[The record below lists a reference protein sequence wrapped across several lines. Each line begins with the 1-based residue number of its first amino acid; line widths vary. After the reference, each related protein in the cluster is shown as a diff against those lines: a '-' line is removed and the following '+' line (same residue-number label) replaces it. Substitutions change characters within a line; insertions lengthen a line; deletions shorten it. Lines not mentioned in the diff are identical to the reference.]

1 MQVPALIL
9 LLCCALGLATPAQ
22 ETASREVA
30 PLEFRALTWN
40 IWRGGRQDGEELG
53 PQRVVDVLRASG
65 ADVMALQETYGSGEL
80 IAKELGCHFLARD
93 TNVSIVSRFAIREDI
108 SVHEP
113 FQCVGALLELP
124 GGAQLA
130 FYSIWLPY
138 SGEVWEPGKRERGNA
153 EQLLAACSAS
163 TPPLEK
169 LRDGI
174 AKRLSDAKYAGTPVI
189 VAGDFN
195 SMSHL
200 DYTELAKS
208 QFHAV
213 VDFPTS
219 RVLLDAGFR
228 DAYRETNPLVDRRAD
243 RTWTPRF
250 PEQEQ
255 DRIDFVYYRGLG
267 LAAQRSW
274 TIESHAE
281 RFPSDHAAVAAT
293 FRFDPNAK
301 PLREVTC
308 RVASYNIRHG
318 AGLDDELNLE
328 RTAEALRKLD
338 ADLIGL
344 QEVDVGAARTRG
356 VNQAEA
362 LGRMLGMHAAFGS
375 FMDFDGGRYGLAL
388 LSRYPLRSSASLRL
402 PDGNEP
408 RVALVAEVELPS
420 GEALHVVNV
429 HFDWVG
435 DDGFRFAQAEKVAE
449 FLARLD
455 GPYLL
460 LGDFND
466 GPTSRTLA
474 LFRAAAL
481 EAAKPAEASFTFP
494 ANKPAKEID
503 YIFFAPADRWTASG
517 TSVVDERLASD
528 HRPVVTTLKYRCR
541 AGATSPR

>member
-1 MQVPALIL
+1 MQAPALSL
-9 LLCCALGLATPAQ
+9 LLCCVLGVVVPAQ
-22 ETASREVA
+22 EAVPREAA

-53 PQRVVDVLRASG
+53 PKRVVEVLRASG
-65 ADVMALQETYGSGEL
+65 ADVMALQETYGSGER
-80 IAKELGCHFLARD
+80 IAKELGCHFHARD

-124 GGAQLA
+124 NGSQLA

-138 SGEVWEPGKRERGNA
+138 SGEVWDKGTRERGNA
-153 EQLLAACSAS
+153 EQLLAACGAS
-163 TPPLEK
+163 TPQLEK

-174 AKRLSDAKYAGTPVI
+174 AKRLSAAKYAGAPVI

-200 DYTELAKS
+200 DYSELAKG

-219 RVLLDAGFR
+219 HVLLDAGFR

-250 PEQEQ
+250 PEQEP

-274 TIESHAE
+274 TIETHPE
-281 RFPSDHAAVAAT
+281 RFPSDHAAVAAQ
-293 FRFDPNAK
+293 FRFDPNAE
-301 PLREVTC
+301 PVRETTC

-318 AGLDDELNLE
+318 AGLDGELNLE
-328 RTAEALRKLD
+328 RTAQALRKLD

-344 QEVDVGAARTRG
+344 QEVDVDAARTRG
-356 VNQAEA
+356 VNQAAE
-362 LGRMLGMHAAFGS
+362 LGRRLGMHAAFGA

-388 LSRYPLRSSASLRL
+388 LSRYPLRSTTSLRL

-408 RVALVAEVELPS
+408 RVALVAEVELPG
-420 GEALHVVNV
+420 GEAVHVVNV

-435 DDGFRFAQAEKVAE
+435 DDGFRFAQASKVAE
-449 FLARLD
+449 FLGRID
-455 GPYLL
+455 GPYVL

-474 LFRAAAL
+474 LFRAAAI
-481 EAAKPAEASFTFP
+481 EAAKKPEARFTFP
-494 ANKPAKEID
+494 ANEPAKEID
-503 YIFFAPADRWTASG
+503 YIFIAPADRWSASG
-517 TSVVDERLASD
+517 ATVVDERLASD
-528 HRPVVTTLKYRCR
+528 HRPVLTTLKYRCGAR
-541 AGATSPR
+541 ALAPR